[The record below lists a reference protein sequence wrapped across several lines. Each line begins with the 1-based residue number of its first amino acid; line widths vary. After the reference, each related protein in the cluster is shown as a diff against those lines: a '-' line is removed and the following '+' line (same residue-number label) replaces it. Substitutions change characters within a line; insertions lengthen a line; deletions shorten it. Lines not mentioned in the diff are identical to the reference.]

1 VTIEAGV
8 VEGHLGG
15 ALLTLVEVATERQGA
30 AAFDIVENALLL
42 RAKVVVVVVSKA
54 LGVGAEDG
62 GDLQRWC
69 GWRMRVHARPALRT
83 RLVL

>member
-42 RAKVVVVVVSKA
+42 RAEVVVVSKA

-69 GWRMRVHARPALRT
+69 G
-83 RLVL
+83 